1 MTDNQ
6 RDVMSAGFSLAIVL
20 CALFVTQR
28 FILPLLWAAI
38 LCIATWPLY
47 ARVRT
52 ALGGRTIVAAALVTI
67 IVAIVFIAPLALG
80 VTSAARVQRPSGD
93 AQDRGPQ

>member
-6 RDVMSAGFSLAIVL
+6 RDVLSACFSLAIVL
-20 CALFVTQR
+20 FALFVTQR

-47 ARVRT
+47 LRVRT
-52 ALGGRTIVAAALVTI
+52 ALGGRAILAAALVTI
-67 IVAIVFIAPLALG
+67 ATAIVFITPLALG
-80 VTSAARVQRPSGD
+80 VAQAARQAPAL
-93 AQDRGPQ
+93 AQLVATAN